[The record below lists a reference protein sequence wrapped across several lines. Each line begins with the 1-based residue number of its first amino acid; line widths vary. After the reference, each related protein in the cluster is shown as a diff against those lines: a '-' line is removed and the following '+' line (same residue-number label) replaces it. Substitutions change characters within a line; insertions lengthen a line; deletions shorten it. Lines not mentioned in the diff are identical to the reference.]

1 MRRRT
6 SRFRIE
12 VVELDEAEHETN
24 PFARAFFDDDSADT
38 TEIKLLAAVAQ
49 RLATSDREIVE
60 LPRAR
65 APRSTASGSAPLEID
80 DEITTIIAKP

>member
-1 MRRRT
+1 MRRT

-12 VVELDEAEHETN
+12 VIELDETENETH
-24 PFARAFFDDDSADT
+24 PFARAFESDDCDT

-49 RLATSDREIVE
+49 RLATSDIVE
-60 LPRAR
+60 LPRNR

-80 DEITTIIAKP
+80 DEITTILAKP

>member
-1 MRRRT
+1 MTRT

-12 VVELDEAEHETN
+12 VIELDDAEHETN
-24 PFARAFFDDDSADT
+24 PFARSFDHDSADT

-49 RLATSDREIVE
+49 RMATDREFVE
-60 LPRAR
+60 LPRSR
-65 APRSTASGSAPLEID
+65 APRGTQSSSAPLEID